1 MMRVSRSFAPLAR
14 RLSVYGVGF
23 ATLLASSAGLAS
35 LSYPTVLLQNLNLP
49 AARPCVLCHTT
60 ETGGAGTVTRPFGIT
75 MMRTLGLVG
84 NNDAALIAAIRA
96 NIYDTDQDGVAD
108 IQELQ
113 DGSDPNVKDRMVE
126 PPPPP
131 PGDTGGGSGGAGGD
145 TGATGGDSGTVG
157 GETSASAGSAGE
169 APEDPPQSIGK
180 GGDTGATP
188 SPPPTLP
195 PPPPPPPGGANLPMR
210 ETGCAL
216 SSRESYSSPSEDGL
230 LALFLLLAAR
240 HFRRHWQKAR
250 SGARFGAG

>member
-1 MMRVSRSFAPLAR
+1 
-14 RLSVYGVGF
+14 
-23 ATLLASSAGLAS
+23 
-35 LSYPTVLLQNLNLP
+35 
-49 AARPCVLCHTT
+49 
-60 ETGGAGTVTRPFGIT
+60 

-131 PGDTGGGSGGAGGD
+131 GDTGGGSGGAGGD

-169 APEDPPQSIGK
+169 APEDPPQSNIGK